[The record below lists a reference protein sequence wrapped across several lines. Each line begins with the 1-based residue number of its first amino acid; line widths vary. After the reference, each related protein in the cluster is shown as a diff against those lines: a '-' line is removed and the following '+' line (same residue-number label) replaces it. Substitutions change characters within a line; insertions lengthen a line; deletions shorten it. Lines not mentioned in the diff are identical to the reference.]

1 MTKNKK
7 HKYTGLPMSFIEPLV
22 KVMRCVDMQLQTHI
36 HEGDASVRTCSSNKQ
51 RVDVAL
57 IAFIFLLQS
66 PGAKLDTNTDAKCL

>member
-36 HEGDASVRTCSSNKQ
+36 HELRGRRLRQDMQLKQ
-51 RVDVAL
+51 TE
-57 IAFIFLLQS
+57 
-66 PGAKLDTNTDAKCL
+66 G